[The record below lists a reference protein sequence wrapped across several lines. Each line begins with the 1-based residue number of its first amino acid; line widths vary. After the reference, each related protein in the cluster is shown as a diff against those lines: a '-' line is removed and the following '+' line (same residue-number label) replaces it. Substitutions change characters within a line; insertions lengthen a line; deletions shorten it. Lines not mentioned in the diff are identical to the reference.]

1 MYRRPQHTMADKVLV
16 CQMFF
21 ICLLYIMFINRG
33 KYRTREEYYHL
44 SFAFF
49 VTVHQVPY
57 EKSQINV
64 ERHDLSIF

>member
-21 ICLLYIMFINRG
+21 ICLLYIRFINRE

-49 VTVHQVPY
+49 VTVPY
-57 EKSQINV
+57 EKSQITV
-64 ERHDLSIF
+64 ESHDLSIF